1 MLIFRSEAHVDRW
14 CTLHNMAK
22 GALMTPEKTWQLA
35 DAWFRNKAKPNWRRP
50 TLEQTEELFQGLGLT
65 DPFWSLR

>member
-14 CTLHNMAK
+14 CALYHMPR
-22 GALMTPEKTWQLA
+22 GALIRPDTLWRLA
-35 DAWFRNKAKPNWRRP
+35 DEWFRNKAQPDWQRY
-50 TLEQTEELFQGLGLT
+50 TLEQTEGLFRRLGLI